1 MISLEYYIKQ
11 SLKTQAFWVLLW
23 RSENRK
29 IYISALNSRRV
40 LPVHFLNAHKNA
52 LVSVYPTSAWGCVCW
67 ARGVFTP
74 QSRHP
79 NKHRQN
85 KTRRFALR

>member
-40 LPVHFLNAHKNA
+40 LPVHFLNAHTKNA
-52 LVSVYPTSAWGCVCW
+52 LVTI
-67 ARGVFTP
+67 
-74 QSRHP
+74 
-79 NKHRQN
+79 
-85 KTRRFALR
+85 